1 MSRIGKKPLAL
12 PTGVTVSVADGRVHV
27 KGPKG
32 ELSRMLPKAVTVTVS
47 STDATVSVSNPEE
60 KSERSLWGTFAAHI
74 SNMVEGVTK
83 GFSKQLEIS
92 GVGYR
97 AAMQGKDIK
106 LEVGFSHPVI
116 FKLPDGIT
124 GAVEKSMIT
133 LSGVDKELVGQT
145 AAELRAVRKPEPY
158 KGKGIKYT
166 TESVR
171 RKAGKAAKAAA

>member
-32 ELSRMLPKAVTVTVS
+32 DLSRALPKEVTVVVSPTEVTVTV
-47 STDATVSVSNPEE
+47 ANPEE
-60 KSERSLWGTFAAHI
+60 KSERALWGTFGAHI
-74 SNMVEGVTK
+74 ANMIEGVTK
-83 GFSKQLEIS
+83 GFTKQLEIS

-116 FKLPDGIT
+116 FKLPASVT

-133 LSGVDKELVGQT
+133 LSGIDKELLGQT

-158 KGKGIKYT
+158 KGKGIKYS
-166 TESVR
+166 TETVR

>member
-1 MSRIGKKPLAL
+1 MSRIGKKPLSL

-32 ELSRMLPKAVTVTVS
+32 DLSRVLPKEVTVVVSPTEVTVS
-47 STDATVSVSNPEE
+47 VANPEE
-60 KSERSLWGTFAAHI
+60 KKERALWGTFGAHI
-74 SNMVEGVTK
+74 TNMVEGVTK
-83 GFSKQLEIS
+83 GFTKQLEIS

-116 FKLPDGIT
+116 FNVPSLVTAAI
-124 GAVEKSMIT
+124 EKSVIT
-133 LSGVDKELVGQT
+133 LTSIDKELLGQT

-158 KGKGIKYT
+158 KGKGIKYS
-166 TESVR
+166 TETVR